1 MLKHACCH
9 VGCALPGCCFC
20 LSTDRDG
27 KRVDAGALF
36 HLSLYQRERDEWPI
50 THQPWRTG
58 QGKEKH
64 RAGLA
69 TVDCLDASMLSEPQ
83 QIQRLGWTAQASN
96 VRS

>member
-1 MLKHACCH
+1 MHVAMLGVRCLAAASACPPIEMESEWTL
-9 VGCALPGCCFC
+9 VPFF
-20 LSTDRDG
+20 T
-27 KRVDAGALF
+27 F
-36 HLSLYQRERDEWPI
+36 HFTRERDEWPI